1 MYNLKLTQLA
11 HLRLLDTNSNCSN
24 TALQKDYQGTRA
36 TTRGGLTCQP
46 LSEQSP
52 HKHISTQ
59 SERLEWVATQ
69 PNLCFFWP
77 FLTVCCDEV
86 LAFHQTIAV
95 ILIMHLRESG
105 VTLLTLTNA
114 GTNSVSPNVTCSN
127 IALQRDYQ
135 GTQATLRVQ
144 ITCQSWSEQSP
155 HKHTST
161 QSKYLKWVASD
172 PDLCFLKCGQ
182 VLAFHQTIVAIL
194 TIRLRGP
201 GGTPLTLTNARTIVA
216 SLNL

>member
-1 MYNLKLTQLA
+1 MTLVLHHWSWQILGLLRYPKICKCTCFREHPCCNCCNPTFWSTGDGTGGNEENTGSTKLMYNLKLTQLA

-36 TTRGGLTCQP
+36 TTRGRITCQS
-46 LSEQSP
+46 LSKQSP

-59 SERLEWVATQ
+59 SKKLEWVATQ
-69 PNLCFFWP
+69 PNLCFFWSY
-77 FLTVCCDEV
+77 LTVCCDEV

-144 ITCQSWSEQSP
+144 ITCQSWSE
-155 HKHTST
+155 
-161 QSKYLKWVASD
+161 
-172 PDLCFLKCGQ
+172 
-182 VLAFHQTIVAIL
+182 
-194 TIRLRGP
+194 
-201 GGTPLTLTNARTIVA
+201 
-216 SLNL
+216 